1 MRAFVPILI
10 LIATIVCSAEQAVAE
25 VSTDSL
31 LKVLDKTIE
40 RRVYYVG
47 LKEGRIEEI
56 RKETDE
62 GYMTASE
69 RYALNRRLF
78 EEYRSFSFD
87 SAHHYVRLNID
98 LARRM
103 GDRVKQAESMIDMS
117 YTLLGG
123 GLFLEAVHQLQEVDS
138 LRNASSEELPVPLL
152 VQYYSCREQ
161 TCLHMSRYT
170 EGSSYS
176 RGYDE
181 AGLRY
186 VDTLRS
192 ILPPD
197 SGDKIALSRIYARDE
212 NRWRARGMLEELL
225 AGTSFGTHEYA
236 IIAATLYRAC
246 PEDMP
251 QRVNYLILSALSDI
265 YCAVKENES
274 LRDLALVM
282 YERGD
287 ITRAYNYSAVSME
300 DANFYNA
307 RLRRME
313 IAKIQPIIERA
324 NTMQIERQGK
334 RLALL
339 STLLGVLA
347 IILILAIVVI
357 MRQVK
362 ALGKARR
369 ETLDS
374 NEQLARLNS
383 SLRESNMIKEQY
395 IGQFMNLCSTYVNK
409 LDRYREMVNSRI
421 AGAKWEELRTMT
433 ASTDIIDREIR
444 SFYDTFDRAFI
455 DIYPDFVEQ
464 VNSLLRPEERIVL
477 KKNELLNNELRIF
490 ALIRLGIH
498 DSAGIATFL
507 RYSANT
513 VYTYRTK
520 IRNKAID
527 KHSFEEQLVRMGL

>member
-1 MRAFVPILI
+1 ML
-10 LIATIVCSAEQAVAE
+10 
-25 VSTDSL
+25 
-31 LKVLDKTIE
+31 
-40 RRVYYVG
+40 
-47 LKEGRIEEI
+47 
-56 RKETDE
+56 
-62 GYMTASE
+62 
-69 RYALNRRLF
+69 
-78 EEYRSFSFD
+78 
-87 SAHHYVRLNID
+87 AH
-98 LARRM
+98 
-103 GDRVKQAESMIDMS
+103 
-117 YTLLGG
+117 
-123 GLFLEAVHQLQEVDS
+123 
-138 LRNASSEELPVPLL
+138 
-152 VQYYSCREQ
+152 YYSCCEQ
-161 TCLHMSRYT
+161 TSLHLSRYA
-170 EGSSYS
+170 EGSAYS
-176 RGYDE
+176 RVYDR

-197 SGDKIALSRIYARDE
+197 SGNKVALSRIYARDE
-212 NRWRARGMLEELL
+212 DPWRARGKLEELL
-225 AGTSFGTHEYA
+225 DGTPFGTHDHA
-236 IIAATLYRAC
+236 IIAASLYWAC
-246 PEDMP
+246 PEDFP
-251 QRVNYLILSALSDI
+251 DRVNYLILSALSDI
-265 YCAVKENES
+265 YCAVKENQS

-287 ITRAYNYSAVSME
+287 ISRAYTYSAISME

-313 IAKIQPIIERA
+313 TAKILPIIERA

-369 ETLDS
+369 EVLAS
-374 NEQLARLNS
+374 NEQLACLNS

-395 IGQFMNLCSTYVNK
+395 IGHFMNLCSTYVNK
-409 LDRYREMVNSRI
+409 LDRYREMVNNRI

-464 VNSLLRPEERIVL
+464 VNALLRPEERIVL

-527 KHSFEEQLVRMGL
+527 KHSFEEQLARFGL